1 MSFVSGWNPWKDL
14 KMMRAKD
21 DDPAQTLRNPI
32 WFEQLKKEM
41 DITASHPSKELS
53 RNGSSDAS
61 PTIATTLLR
70 V

>member
-1 MSFVSGWNPWKDL
+1 
-14 KMMRAKD
+14 MMRAKD